1 VLDLKYIAIIISML
15 LILSGAF
22 ALSVQAPSTV
32 DIVDSN
38 SFVIEITN
46 NSNIQKELRI
56 DFFSP
61 ANVEILSPKIIPP
74 HSKTSA
80 KITLNYSPKTYT
92 EIESKLEVYL
102 GNEFKE
108 KIITQKFYPTGTNI
122 DSVDQ
127 SEEYAGA
134 LFGLVT
140 IGELASFGV
149 LEWSLFIVLAI
160 IAAILLVTLV
170 ARTIK
175 VRN

>member
-1 VLDLKYIAIIISML
+1 ML

-46 NSNIQKELRI
+46 TSNTEKELRI

-74 HSKTSA
+74 HAKTSA
-80 KITLNYSPKTYT
+80 KITLNYSPQTYT

-108 KIITQKFYPTGTNI
+108 KMITQKFYPTGTNI
-122 DSVDQ
+122 DSIDQSVDQ
-127 SEEYAGA
+127 SEEYTGA
-134 LFGLVT
+134 LFGLVA

-149 LEWSLFIVLAI
+149 LEWSLFIVLVI
-160 IAAILLVTLV
+160 IAAILLITLA
-170 ARTIK
+170 ARTLR
-175 VRN
+175 VRKRAW

>member
-1 VLDLKYIAIIISML
+1 M
-15 LILSGAF
+15 LSGAF

-32 DIVDSN
+32 DIIDSN

-46 NSNIQKELRI
+46 TSNTEKELRI

-61 ANVEILSPKIIPP
+61 ANVEILFPKIIPP
-74 HSKTSA
+74 HAKTSA
-80 KITLNYSPKTYT
+80 KIILNYSPQTYT

-108 KIITQKFYPTGTNI
+108 KMITQKFYPTGTNI
-122 DSVDQ
+122 DLVDQPVDQ
-127 SEEYAGA
+127 SQEYAGA
-134 LFGLVT
+134 LFGLVA
-140 IGELASFGV
+140 IGEMGSFGV
-149 LEWSLFIVLAI
+149 LEWSLFIVLVI

-170 ARTIK
+170 ARAIK